1 MGPVLQHLDD
11 ESIRR
16 QVWEASSR
24 VGHEE
29 PHDNSDLIWQILRL
43 RQEKAELLGKTDFA
57 DLVLER
63 RMAKTGAKA
72 DEFVTDL
79 HDRILEVHK
88 SEYEGLCSFKAKR
101 LGLKSGLL
109 KPWETQ
115 YWAEKQQKELYDFD
129 EEELP
134 TLLSCRSSD

>member
-88 SEYEGLCSFKAKR
+88 SEYEGLCSFKAK
-101 LGLKSGLL
+101 G
-109 KPWETQ
+109 WV
-115 YWAEKQQKELYDFD
+115 
-129 EEELP
+129 
-134 TLLSCRSSD
+134 